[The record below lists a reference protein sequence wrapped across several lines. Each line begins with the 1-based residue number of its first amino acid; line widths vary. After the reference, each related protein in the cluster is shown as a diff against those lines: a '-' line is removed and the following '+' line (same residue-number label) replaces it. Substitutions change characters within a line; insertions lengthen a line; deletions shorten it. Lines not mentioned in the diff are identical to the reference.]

1 MVRTVVVYEQLR
13 LNRGE
18 IVGRPKLKF
27 RNIRVLQKNNSGS
40 YTLSI
45 PLDII
50 DELNWRSKQK
60 LKVER
65 KGNKV
70 IITNAWATIE
80 YISSLLVYWCKYAPV
95 AQLD

>member
-1 MVRTVVVYEQLR
+1 MFIIILTKRCLVVRTVVVCEYLG
-13 LNRGE
+13 LNKGE

-27 RNIRVLQKNNSGS
+27 RNIRVIQKNNSGS

-45 PLDII
+45 PLEVI
-50 DELNWRSKQK
+50 DELNWHSKQK

-70 IITNAWATIE
+70 IITD
-80 YISSLLVYWCKYAPV
+80 V
-95 AQLD
+95 

>member
-70 IITNAWATIE
+70 IITNA
-80 YISSLLVYWCKYAPV
+80 
-95 AQLD
+95 

>member
-1 MVRTVVVYEQLR
+1 
-13 LNRGE
+13 
-18 IVGRPKLKF
+18 VGRPKLKF

-65 KGNKV
+65 KGSKV
-70 IITNAWATIE
+70 IITDA
-80 YISSLLVYWCKYAPV
+80 
-95 AQLD
+95 